1 MAQQSYSFHGHL
13 VGIRTTSEAFAA
25 WLDETLAEYRSE
37 TEAPTHYS
45 IVVED
50 PAIERTGEKRFHI
63 LYRGTITIA
72 RTLDLATVGRM
83 LLSELELSMLDDRN
97 DLIFVEATPVAA
109 NGVSVL
115 VPAILVSYVAS
126 LGRRVERAGMSL
138 PAHAYVAVDPA
149 RGEVVPPPSV
159 LVDVEASVARLRE
172 QLVPK
177 ASPADRLVID
187 RPWPI
192 DVVCSIGQG
201 DPGTVEPVSRATA
214 LHRLANYVVNLK
226 TLQGAALRGL
236 ERLVSD
242 AACRQV
248 STAGARDIVDAIVS
262 ETRALDGNGNGRH
275 PA

>member
-1 MAQQSYSFHGHL
+1 VAPQSYSFHGHL
-13 VGIRTTSEAFAA
+13 VGIRTTSPAFAA
-25 WLDETLAEYRSE
+25 WLEETLAEYRIE

-50 PAIERTGEKRFHI
+50 PATERKGEKRFHI
-63 LYRGTITIA
+63 LYRGTITLA

-83 LLSELELSMLDDRN
+83 LLSELELSMLDDRD
-97 DLIFVEATPVAA
+97 DLIFVEATPVEA

-115 VPAILVSYVAS
+115 VPAILVNYVAS
-126 LGRRVERAGMSL
+126 LGRRVERAGMAL

-149 RGEVVPPPSV
+149 RGEVVPPPTV
-159 LVDVEASVARLRE
+159 LVDVEAAVARLRE
-172 QLVPK
+172 QLPT
-177 ASPADRLVID
+177 PAATDRLVID
-187 RPWPI
+187 RTWPI

-242 AACRQV
+242 AECRQV
-248 STAGARDIVDAIVS
+248 STAGARAIVDAIVS
-262 ETRALDGNGNGRH
+262 ETRALEGAVLR
-275 PA
+275 P

>member
-1 MAQQSYSFHGHL
+1 MAQQSYSFHGHQ
-13 VGIRTTSEAFAA
+13 VGIRTTSAAFAS
-25 WLDETLAEYRSE
+25 WLDETLAEYRIE
-37 TEAPTHYS
+37 DEAPTHYS
-45 IVVED
+45 IVVEE
-50 PAIERTGEKRFHI
+50 PGGERKGEKRFHI

-83 LLSELELSMLDDRN
+83 LLSELELSMLDDRD
-97 DLIFVEATPVAA
+97 DLIFVEATPVEA

-115 VPAILVSYVAS
+115 VPAILVNYVAS
-126 LGRRVERAGMSL
+126 LGRRVERSGMSL

-149 RGEVVPPPSV
+149 GGKVVPSPTV
-159 LVDVEASVARLRE
+159 LVDVDASLARLRE
-172 QLVPK
+172 LLPG
-177 ASPADRLVID
+177 ASGADRLVID

-226 TLQGAALRGL
+226 TLQGTAIRGL

-242 AACRQV
+242 AQCRQV
-248 STAGARDIVDAIVS
+248 STAGARAIVDAIVS
-262 ETRALDGNGNGRH
+262 EARALDGNGNGRH